1 MSKTCVLLIN
11 LGTPDSPSVKDV
23 RKYLFEFLNDPRVI
37 DINPIGRFFLV
48 NFIIVPFRAPKS
60 AKIYKELWTKG
71 SLPAEAS
78 LYSKSVIS
86 KKSSTEKSLDYVT
99 EKISPF
105 GRNDTEESHAARST
119 RRQGSPIMIHSESVK
134 VKLQKELGNDF
145 EVEIA
150 MRYQNPGLDEV
161 CARMEKR
168 GYKKII
174 ILPLFP
180 HYASASTGSAIEKAM
195 KLIGK
200 WWVIPEIKIITQ
212 FYDDENYLNC
222 VIEQSKKY
230 NLNDY
235 DHILFSYHGL
245 PVRQV
250 DKVYS
255 DGKPCTDHKCEDEIN
270 EDNKYCYKA
279 TCYATTRMLAEKLN
293 LSKDKYTVCFQS
305 RLDKDWLEP
314 FSDKVVE
321 EWAKKGAKKLLVFSP
336 AFVADCLETTVE
348 IGIEYQNIFKQ
359 YGGEKIQLVESLNDH
374 PMWIDALKK
383 MVIKNL

>member
-1 MSKTCVLLIN
+1 MAKTCVLLIN

-60 AKIYKELWTKG
+60 AKIYKELWTK
-71 SLPAEAS
+71 
-78 LYSKSVIS
+78 
-86 KKSSTEKSLDYVT
+86 D
-99 EKISPF
+99 
-105 GRNDTEESHAARST
+105 
-119 RRQGSPIMIHSESVK
+119 GSPIMIYGESVK
-134 VKLQKELGNDF
+134 EKLQKELGDDF
-145 EVEIA
+145 DVELA
-150 MRYQNPGLDEV
+150 MRYKNPSLDEV
-161 CARMEKR
+161 CAKMEKR
-168 GYKKII
+168 GYEKII

-180 HYASASTGSAIEKAM
+180 QYASASSGSAIDKAM
-195 KLIGK
+195 KLISK
-200 WWVIPEIKIITQ
+200 WWVIPEIKIISQ

-230 NLNDY
+230 NLSNY

-245 PVRQV
+245 PERQV

-255 DGKPCTDHKCEDEIN
+255 DGKPCKDHKCEEEIN

-293 LSKDKYTVCFQS
+293 LTKDRYTVCFQS

-336 AFVADCLETTVE
+336 AFIADCLETTVE
-348 IGIEYQNIFKQ
+348 IGIEYQKIFKDN
-359 YGGEKIQLVESLNDH
+359 GGEKVQLVESLNDH
-374 PMWIDALKK
+374 PMWIETLKK
-383 MVIKNL
+383 MVLKNT